1 MADLKVVFAG
11 GGTGGHRWP
20 LVAVYDALK
29 KQGKI
34 KAWYFGTAADI
45 ESDEIRSCDWKTVTI
60 TSGKLR
66 RYWST
71 KNLSDL
77 FRVWRGWRLA
87 AKSLA
92 QIKPDAIF
100 VKGGY
105 VSVPVAL
112 AARKLRIPLIT
123 HESDTV
129 LGLANR
135 IIARLARTVAVS
147 YPVETY
153 GSKRLKKMVYTG
165 PIIRQDL
172 LQAKSA
178 AQTRRVPRVLVLGGS
193 QGAARIN
200 QLIWSSVETLVGAAQ
215 ITHQTGQA
223 GLVAASSV
231 RQELPLKL
239 HRRYQPVAF
248 ISNTRDLADE
258 LAWADVVVSRA
269 GSTVFELALFGCPSV
284 LIPLS
289 TSAGDHQR
297 RNAEYFERQGAAVVL
312 DEDGLKAK
320 DLSSVILRL
329 LRSPKRRASLSS
341 KISRLA
347 VKDGAERLA
356 KIIIQHA
363 QS

>member
-1 MADLKVVFAG
+1 MPDLKIVFAG

-34 KAWYFGTAADI
+34 TAWYFGTTADI
-45 ESDEIRSCDWKTVTI
+45 ESEEIRSRDWQTVTI

-71 KNLSDL
+71 RNISDL

-87 AKSLA
+87 AKNLA
-92 QIKPDAIF
+92 EIKPDVIF

-135 IIARLARTVAVS
+135 MIARLAKAVAVS

-153 GSKRLKKMVYTG
+153 GSKRLRKMVFTG
-165 PIIRQDL
+165 PIIRQEL
-172 LQAKSA
+172 LGAKPSVK
-178 AQTRRVPRVLVLGGS
+178 TRQVPRILVLGGS
-193 QGAARIN
+193 QGAAKIN
-200 QLIWSSVETLVGAAQ
+200 QLIWSSVESLVSVAQ
-215 ITHQTGQA
+215 ITHQTGTA
-223 GLVAASSV
+223 GLVAADSV

-248 ISNTRDLADE
+248 IAKAEDLVGELTRADL
-258 LAWADVVVSRA
+258 VISRA
-269 GSTVFELALFGCPSV
+269 GSTVFELALFGCPAI

-297 RNAEYFERQGAAVVL
+297 RNAEYFERHGAAL
-312 DEDGLKAK
+312 MLNEDDLKAK
-320 DLSSVILRL
+320 DLSTLILRL
-329 LRSPKRRASLSS
+329 LRTPARRALLSK
-341 KISRLA
+341 KISKLA
-347 VKDGAERLA
+347 VRDGAENLA
-356 KIIIQHA
+356 KIIIEHA
-363 QS
+363 QV